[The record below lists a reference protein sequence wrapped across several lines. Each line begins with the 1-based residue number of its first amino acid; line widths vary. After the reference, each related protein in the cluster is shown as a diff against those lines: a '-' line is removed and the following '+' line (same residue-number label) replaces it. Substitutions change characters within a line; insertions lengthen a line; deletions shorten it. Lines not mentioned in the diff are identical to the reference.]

1 MATATEVPMV
11 VEIDCTTGESITRA
25 MTKEE
30 LDNRAAMQIEQEKRQ
45 AEEAALAK
53 AEAEAKASALTKL
66 TALGLTVDE
75 VKAILK

>member
-1 MATATEVPMV
+1 MATTQEVPMM

-30 LDNRAAMQIEQEKRQ
+30 QENHAKMVAEAEALRAER
-45 AEEAALAK
+45 EAAEK

-66 TALGLTVDE
+66 TVLGLTVE
-75 VKAILK
+75 EAQALLK

>member
-1 MATATEVPMV
+1 MATETDVPMV

-30 LDNRAAMQIEQEKRQ
+30 QEAHATMQVESEKRRV
-45 AEEAALAK
+45 EEAAAAK

>member
-1 MATATEVPMV
+1 MATETEVPMV

-30 LDNRAAMQIEQEKRQ
+30 QENRAAMQAEMEKRH
-45 AEEAALAK
+45 AEKEAAAK

-66 TALGLTVDE
+66 TTLGLTVE
-75 VKAILK
+75 EAKAILK

>member
-1 MATATEVPMV
+1 MATETPMV

-25 MTKEE
+25 MTAEE
-30 LDNRAAMQIEQEKRQ
+30 VENNKAMQAEAEKRQ
-45 AEEAALAK
+45 AEEEAAAK
-53 AEAEAKASALTKL
+53 ADAEAKASALTKL

>member
-1 MATATEVPMV
+1 MATTEVPMV

-30 LDNRAAMQIEQEKRQ
+30 QDNHAKMVKEAEERQ
-45 AEEAALAK
+45 AAEEAASKAK
-53 AEAEAKASALTKL
+53 EEAQKSALTKL

-75 VKAILK
+75 VKAIIG

>member
-30 LDNRAAMQIEQEKRQ
+30 QEAHALMVEESAKQR
-45 AEEAALAK
+45 AEEEAKAK

-66 TALGLTVDE
+66 TTLGLTVDE

>member
-1 MATATEVPMV
+1 MATETEVPMV

-25 MTKEE
+25 MTTE
-30 LDNRAAMQIEQEKRQ
+30 EQEAHATMVVESAKQR
-45 AEEAALAK
+45 AEEEAAAK
-53 AEAEAKASALTKL
+53 ADADAKASALTKL

>member
-1 MATATEVPMV
+1 MATETEVPMV
-11 VEIDCTTGESITRA
+11 VEVDCTTGESITRA

-30 LDNRAAMQIEQEKRQ
+30 QETRVKMAEETAVRRAE
-45 AEEAALAK
+45 EEAAAK
-53 AEAEAKASALTKL
+53 AEADAKASALTKL

>member
-25 MTKEE
+25 MTQEE
-30 LDNRAAMQIEQEKRQ
+30 QDNHAAMQVEQEKRQ
-45 AEEAALAK
+45 AEAAAAAK

-66 TALGLTVDE
+66 TVLGLTAE
-75 VKAILK
+75 EAKALLK

>member
-30 LDNRAAMQIEQEKRQ
+30 QETQAKIAADAAKQRAED
-45 AEEAALAK
+45 EAAAK
-53 AEAEAKASALTKL
+53 ADAEAKASALTKL
-66 TALGLTVDE
+66 TVLGLTVE
-75 VKAILK
+75 EAQALLK